1 MKLICY
7 ILSIVIKT
15 ITWIVWIRFILIKFW
30 GGIMKTV
37 FTKFLLRVMMLC
49 VFIGLCNF
57 DIVNV
62 DAITEKSI
70 I

>member
-1 MKLICY
+1 MKA
-7 ILSIVIKT
+7 
-15 ITWIVWIRFILIKFW
+15 
-30 GGIMKTV
+30 V

-57 DIVNV
+57 DVVNA